1 MPIPNPRKPKKTGL
15 TKYLF
20 DTLREEVISC
30 GSSKPYGAKRQQ
42 KTGKIG
48 KGIVYRF
55 PRYKYLFHWHRKSFY
70 EKGDGLWFIK
80 NEQIIKEKKFPDG
93 HYRQFFRRDYFQLM
107 TEYQFQL
114 LLRHTP
120 VRNKILQEGDI
131 VTKVDAI
138 EMYRDISAEGIV
150 QLQSL
155 GRNKSSD
162 IVGSVEC

>member
-1 MPIPNPRKPKKTGL
+1 MPIPNPRKAKKIAL

-20 DTLREEVISC
+20 DTLREEVIAC
-30 GSSKPYGAKRQQ
+30 GKSNPYGAKRQH
-42 KTGKIG
+42 KSDKIG
-48 KGIVYRF
+48 KGIVYRY
-55 PRYKYLFHWHRKSFY
+55 PRYKYLFHWHCKPFY

-80 NEQIIKEKKFPDG
+80 NEHIIKEKKFPDG

-131 VTKVDAI
+131 VTKPEAI
-138 EMYRDISAEGIV
+138 AMYKDISVEGV
-150 QLQSL
+150 VELQSL
-155 GRNKSSD
+155 GRKQSSN
-162 IVGSVEC
+162 IISSV